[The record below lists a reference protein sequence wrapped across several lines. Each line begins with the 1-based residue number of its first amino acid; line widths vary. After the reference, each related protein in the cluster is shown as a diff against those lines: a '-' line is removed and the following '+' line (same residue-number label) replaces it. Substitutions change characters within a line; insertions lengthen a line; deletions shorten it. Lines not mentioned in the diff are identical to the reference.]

1 MIVKTVS
8 PSEAQELMNNGSTL
22 IDIREPAE
30 FLREHVPGAHSFPL
44 SDIVLGKSIKNLP
57 IQHPVI
63 FHCLAGSRTAQN
75 AEALARAA
83 APVPVLLLSGGINAW
98 KSANLP
104 TVEDKKQ
111 PLPIMRQVQIAAGTL
126 ILIGILMGY
135 TIDTSL
141 FLLSGFVGAG
151 LLFAGISGWCGM
163 AILLSNM
170 PWNRIKK

>member
-1 MIVKTVS
+1 MIVKTVT

-63 FHCLAGSRTAQN
+63 FHCLAGSRTTQN
-75 AEALARAA
+75 AEALVRAA

-104 TVEDKKQ
+104 TVEDKKT
-111 PLPIMRQVQIAAGTL
+111 AASDYATSSNRSRNAHPYRSPDGIHNRYKL
-126 ILIGILMGY
+126 ISFVRIRRGGPSFCGY
-135 TIDTSL
+135 QRL
-141 FLLSGFVGAG
+141 V
-151 LLFAGISGWCGM
+151 
-163 AILLSNM
+163 
-170 PWNRIKK
+170 WNGDPAFQHAVEQD

>member
-1 MIVKTVS
+1 MIVKTVT

-63 FHCLAGSRTAQN
+63 FHCLAGSRTTQN
-75 AEALARAA
+75 AEALVRAA

-111 PLPIMRQVQIAAGTL
+111 PLRLCDKFKSQPERL
-126 ILIGILMGY
+126 
-135 TIDTSL
+135 S
-141 FLLSGFVGAG
+141 LSG
-151 LLFAGISGWCGM
+151 S
-163 AILLSNM
+163 
-170 PWNRIKK
+170 